1 MSPTTLTSNPD
12 LFEKF
17 IFTDRLTKHLKTL
30 VERPDIFRVAPIL
43 CFHGRPGVGKTSFGK
58 LLMDHLC
65 GDYYYYPMN
74 ERSLKT
80 NFIEDNIKPLYRTMS
95 IFGDDRKVFSR
106 GLFLDEF
113 HNLTPKDQD
122 RFKVVFD
129 ELIGREDTFVIV
141 SLNTTRTR
149 SLSKCVT
156 QPIYSRFHPIN
167 FNVRDKTDELDE
179 IVEKVNNRYPLLSKN
194 QVRCWIPDMRKIT
207 REGVMSELMKQE
219 VNVTNE

>member
-1 MSPTTLTSNPD
+1 MSDSD

-30 VERPDIFRVAPIL
+30 VERPDILRVTPIV
-43 CFHGRPGVGKTSFGK
+43 CFHGFPGVGKTSFGK
-58 LLMDHLC
+58 VLMDHLC

-95 IFGDDRKVFSR
+95 IFGDDGKVFSR

-129 ELIGREDTFVIV
+129 EVIDTEDIFVIV
-141 SLNTTRTR
+141 CVNTEGNKP
-149 SLSKCVT
+149 LEKKVT

-167 FNVRDKTDELDE
+167 FNVRKRKEEIDE
-179 IVEKVNNRYPLLSKN
+179 IIEKVSNRFPLLSKY
-194 QVRCWIPDMRKIT
+194 QIKCWIPDMRRIT
-207 REGVMSELMKQE
+207 REGLMSELMNKE
-219 VNVTNE
+219 VSVSNE